1 MLIFL
6 EGDFKMS
13 RIFNI
18 AGPCDPKKHY
28 MINALRGLEKE
39 IFMLIEQEE
48 YFIIHAA
55 RKTGKTTLLLELTK
69 QINEKNKYYAVYCT
83 LETLQGVSE
92 AEKGIPLIIETLEIA
107 FMDHELP
114 YAERFSSKGQNFK
127 YANALQMALTDFCKH
142 LDKPLILFF
151 DEADCLSGETLIS
164 FLRQL
169 RSGYIKRINIPFVHS
184 LSLVGMRNIRDYRN
198 EYRQPHETLGSAS
211 PFNITAA
218 TMTLQNFTQH
228 EVLELYNQYTLETG
242 QKISQNA
249 IDLVWEQTQ
258 GQPWLVNA
266 IAREIVVTE
275 SNPKIIINVDSV
287 KTAIQTLVQRRDTHF
302 DSLLARLHEDRVRQV
317 IEPIII
323 GKEAAI
329 RRYSDNYSY
338 VKDLGFIRDDLG
350 KTEFANPIYT
360 EIIIRSLNWD
370 TQKEIEETQPQYQIP
385 RYLKDNIIDI
395 DYLLKDFQIFWREN
409 SEIWQKR
416 FDYQEAAPQLVL
428 QAFLQRVLNG
438 GGNIVREMVAGTGR
452 ADLCVIYLN
461 KKYPI
466 EMKIR
471 YSENTYYAGIEQI
484 LRYMDILGSDKGWLV
499 IFDHRNLTTWDERL
513 FCKKEVI
520 GGKTV
525 MIFGC

>member
-1 MLIFL
+1 VN
-6 EGDFKMS
+6 

-28 MINALRGLEKE
+28 MINPLRGLGKE
-39 IFMLIEQEE
+39 IFNLIEQED
-48 YFIIHAA
+48 YFIIHSA
-55 RKTGKTTLLLELTK
+55 RQSGKTTLLLELTK
-69 QINEKNKYYAVYCT
+69 QINEKNKYYAVYCS

-92 AEKGIPLIIETLEIA
+92 AKEGIPLIIETLEIA
-107 FMDHELP
+107 FMDYKLP
-114 YAERFSSKGQNFK
+114 GAESFSSNVENFK
-127 YANALQMALTDFCKH
+127 YANALQMALTNFCKE
-142 LDKPLILFF
+142 LNRPLILFF
-151 DEADCLSGETLIS
+151 DEADCLSNETLIS

-218 TMTLQNFTQH
+218 TMTLQNFTRN
-228 EVLELYNQYTLETG
+228 EVCELYNQYTLETG
-242 QKISQNA
+242 QKFDESA

-266 IAREIVVTE
+266 IAREIITTE
-275 SNPKIIINVDSV
+275 SDPQIMISVDLV

-338 VKDLGFIRDDLG
+338 VKDLGLIRDDLG

-370 TQKEIEETQPQYQIP
+370 TQKEIEETDTKYQIP

-395 DYLLKDFQIFWREN
+395 DYLLKDFQVFWREN

-438 GGNIVREMVAGTGR
+438 GGNIIREMAAGTGR

-466 EMKIR
+466 ELKIR
-471 YSENTYYAGIEQI
+471 YNENTYDIGVEQI
-484 LRYMDILGSDKGWLV
+484 LRYMDVLGSDKGWLV
-499 IFDHRNLTTWDERL
+499 MFDHRSLITWDKRL
-513 FCKKEVI
+513 FCKEEII
-520 GGKTV
+520 GDKTV
-525 MIFGC
+525 TVFGC